1 MLTLVL
7 LYCCCCAESLLSM
20 LPWEM
25 LFAVIEALGLQDG
38 PAVTAP
44 IPDHRSFRLEYAQW
58 L

>member
-1 MLTLVL
+1 
-7 LYCCCCAESLLSM
+7 M